1 MLEGLSIPH
10 IFWLLVGI
18 AVWFVPIVLIAQVVT
33 RVRGAVQPDP
43 QATLADRLHRGE
55 ITREQFDTAMAALD
69 GPRTYTR
76 WPGHTDDTA
85 PPS

>member
-1 MLEGLSIPH
+1 MLEGLSIVH

-18 AVWFVPIVLIAQVVT
+18 AVWVVPIVLIVQFLT

-43 QATLADRLHRGE
+43 RALLADRLHKGE
-55 ITREQFDTAMAALD
+55 ITREQFDAAMEALN
-69 GPRTYTR
+69 GPRTYRR